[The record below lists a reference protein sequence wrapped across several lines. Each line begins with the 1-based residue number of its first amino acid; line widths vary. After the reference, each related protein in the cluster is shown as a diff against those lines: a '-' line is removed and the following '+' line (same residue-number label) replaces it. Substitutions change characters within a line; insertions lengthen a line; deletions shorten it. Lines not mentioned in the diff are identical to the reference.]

1 MGRSKQFHALQ
12 RTACLP
18 YPARSDTSAGQ
29 SPLWLKSK
37 LIESENP
44 GILRTTNGRSGTL
57 ARPMKEHQHVKRG
70 IPVSL
75 NLDETLRQAQGKPPV
90 GTDKRRLLWITC
102 LAVAAA
108 VVIGFVA
115 KGMVL
120 LIDLITNLAFR
131 GEFTFAYTPP
141 GMHHMGWWVVLVP
154 VAGGLVIGVMALYGS
169 KAIRGHG
176 IPEAMEMI
184 LTNESRIKP
193 SITWLKPLSAAI
205 SIGTG
210 GPFGAEGPII
220 STGGALG
227 SMVGQLL
234 RITPNERK
242 ILLAAG
248 ATAGMSA
255 IFGSPIAAI
264 FLAIELLLFEFA
276 PRSLVPVAMG
286 CITGAAMHHFLFGSE
301 PMFAMPPIHQPG
313 NHALFVYSVIGLL
326 IGLLSLV
333 ITKAVYAVEDLFE
346 KLPVHW
352 MWWPAIGGVAV
363 GIIGYYAPRT
373 LGVGYENITE
383 LLSGQATMGL
393 IVGMATLKLLSWG
406 IALGSGTSGGTL
418 APMMTVGGALG
429 CLLGMA
435 AISLFPAVG
444 VVLPL
449 AVLVGMASMFTGA
462 SRAFLTSVV
471 FALETTGR
479 IEALLPLLGACA
491 ASYLVSYFLLPNTIM
506 TEKIARRGVRA
517 PDSYEPDPLERVAVG
532 AVMDRRV
539 PLVPAQLTAG
549 EVLATW
555 AAQPEHVFVMD
566 ASGTFEGVV
575 PWAELRTVPPGTAIG
590 NMAAMPHVVRSQDD
604 LRTAAGE
611 LARTAGKQPLA
622 VVEDGTVI
630 GQLTMAAVLKA
641 YRSQQDVHTENEA
654 SILLH
659 RRRLK
664 VMVQGKQLY
673 RKVVRKG

>member
-1 MGRSKQFHALQ
+1 
-12 RTACLP
+12 
-18 YPARSDTSAGQ
+18 
-29 SPLWLKSK
+29 
-37 LIESENP
+37 
-44 GILRTTNGRSGTL
+44 
-57 ARPMKEHQHVKRG
+57 MKEHVYLKGG

-75 NLDETLRQAQGKPPV
+75 NLDETLRQAQGRPPV
-90 GTDKRRLLWITC
+90 GTDKRRLLWVTT
-102 LAVAAA
+102 LAVATA
-108 VVIGFVA
+108 VVIGFLA

-120 LIDLITNLAFR
+120 LIDLITNIAFYGTFSLAYV
-131 GEFTFAYTPP
+131 AP
-141 GMHHMGWWVVLVP
+141 GQNTLGWWVVAIP
-154 VAGGLVIGVMALYGS
+154 VVGGVIIGLMALYGS

-234 RITPNERK
+234 RISPNERK

-264 FLAIELLLFEFA
+264 FLAIELLLFEFS

-286 CITGAAMHHFLFGSE
+286 CITGAAMHHLLFGND
-301 PMFAMPPIHQPG
+301 PMFAMPAIALPG
-313 NHALFVYSVIGLL
+313 NYALFAYSVIGLL
-326 IGLLSLV
+326 IGFLSLL
-333 ITKAVYAVEDLFE
+333 ITKAVYWIEDGFE

-363 GIIGYYAPRT
+363 GIIGYLAPRT

-383 LLSGQATMGL
+383 LLSGQATLGL
-393 IVGMATLKLLSWG
+393 IVGMATLKLLSWA

-418 APMMTVGGALG
+418 APMMTVGGAIG
-429 CLLGMA
+429 CLLGMLA
-435 AISLFPAVG
+435 QDLFPGVG

-491 ASYLVSYFLLPNTIM
+491 ASYLVSYFLMSNTIM

-517 PDSYEPDPLERVAVG
+517 PDSYEPDPLERVSVG
-532 AVMDRRV
+532 QVMERHV
-539 PLVPAQLTAG
+539 QLVPGHITAG
-549 EVLATW
+549 EVLASSG
-555 AAQPEHVFVMD
+555 ALPEHLFVVDGGEAFEGMV
-566 ASGTFEGVV
+566 AVGELRKVPSGTPVG
-575 PWAELRTVPPGTAIG
+575 PLAT
-590 NMAAMPHVVRSQDD
+590 MPQTVRSQDD

-611 LARTAGKQPLA
+611 LARSSGKRPLA

-630 GQLTMAAVLKA
+630 GLVTMNAVLKA
-641 YRSQQDVHTENEA
+641 YGRQQAAHIEDEA

-673 RKVVRKG
+673 RKVMRRS